1 MQVNQIYGI
10 LNSITSEILGNT
22 AVVQEDL
29 TNVVQVGEELFNSTA
44 IDNYVKSLINHIG
57 RVVFVNRPY
66 NSSAPSVLM
75 DSWEYGSVL
84 EKITSALPEATEN
97 ESWDLVDGQSYDPNV
112 FYKPDV
118 SAKFYNGL
126 TTFEIPMSFTE
137 KQVKESFSDA
147 AQLNAFMS
155 MIENSIYKS
164 MTVKTD
170 SLIMRTI
177 NNMIGD
183 TLHDEYATGA
193 YGDST
198 GIRAVNLL
206 YQYNQK
212 YPTATLTA
220 AQAMTSPDF
229 IRFAA
234 YTMGV
239 YQYRM
244 SKISNLFNIGGTDKF
259 TTSDF
264 LHFVMLSDFA
274 MAADVFLQSD
284 TFHDEYTK
292 LPNAERVPYW
302 QGSGTGYD
310 FNSITGLNIKT
321 SSGNTINAT
330 GILAVM
336 FDRDALGV
344 NNYDRRVTTYY
355 NPKAE
360 FFNNWYK
367 QDARYFNDSNENF
380 VVFFIADHTE

>member
-1 MQVNQIYGI
+1 MLVNQIHEI
-10 LNSITSEILGNT
+10 LNEITEEVLGEESL
-22 AVVQEDL
+22 VQEDL
-29 TNVVQVGEELFNSTA
+29 SNVVEVGEQVFNTSG

-75 DSWEYGSVL
+75 DSWEFGSVL

-97 ESWDLVDGQSYDPNV
+97 ETWELVDGQSYDPNV

-137 KQVKESFSDA
+137 RQVKESFSDA

-177 NNMIGD
+177 NNMIGE
-183 TLHDEYATGA
+183 TLYDAVPSGA
-193 YGDST
+193 YGNSS
-198 GIRAVNLL
+198 GVRAVNLL
-206 YQYNQK
+206 YLYNEK
-212 YPTATLTA
+212 YPSATLTA
-220 AQAMTSPDF
+220 VEAFTNPEF

-274 MAADVFLQSD
+274 MGADVYLQSD
-284 TFHDEYTK
+284 TFHDEFTR

-302 QGSGTGYD
+302 QGSGTSYNLD
-310 FNSITGLNIKT
+310 SITGLNIKT
-321 SSGNTINAT
+321 SSGHEISAT

-380 VVFFIADHTE
+380 VVFYIADESN

>member
-1 MQVNQIYGI
+1 MQVAQIYNI
-10 LNSITSEILGNT
+10 LNDITDEILGES
-22 AVVQEDL
+22 ALVQEDL
-29 TNVVQVGEELFNSTA
+29 SDVVQLGEQVFNSTS

-75 DSWEYGSVL
+75 DSWEFGSVL
-84 EKITSALPEATEN
+84 EKITSALPEAVEN
-97 ESWDLVDGQSYDPNV
+97 ESWELVDGQSYDPNV

-137 KQVKESFSDA
+137 RQVKESFSDA

-177 NNMIGD
+177 NNMIGE
-183 TLHDEYATGA
+183 TLYDEYATAQYSASSGV
-193 YGDST
+193 
-198 GIRAVNLL
+198 RAVNLL
-206 YQYNQK
+206 YLYNQQYN
-212 YPTATLTA
+212 TSITA
-220 AQAMTSPDF
+220 ADALTSADF

-259 TTSDF
+259 TTPDF
-264 LHFVMLSDFA
+264 LHFVMLADFA
-274 MAADVFLQSD
+274 KSADVFLQSN
-284 TFHDEYTK
+284 TFHDEFTK
-292 LPNAERVPYW
+292 LPSAELVPYW
-302 QGSGTGYD
+302 QGSGTEYE
-310 FNSITGLNIKT
+310 FSSITSVNIKT
-321 SSGNTINAT
+321 SGNHEISAS

-344 NNYDRRVTTYY
+344 NNYDRRTTTYY

-367 QDARYFNDSNENF
+367 QDARYFNDANENF
-380 VVFFIADHTE
+380 VVFFVA

>member
-1 MQVNQIYGI
+1 MQVNQIYTL
-10 LNSITSEILGNT
+10 LNSITDEVLGDS
-22 AVVQEDL
+22 AVVNEDL
-29 TNVVQVGEELFNSTA
+29 TNVVEVGEQIFNSNS

-97 ESWDLVDGQSYDPNV
+97 ETWDLVDGQSYDPNV

-118 SAKFYNGL
+118 SAKFYNNM

-137 KQVKESFSDA
+137 RQVKESFSDA
-147 AQLNAFMS
+147 SQLNAFMS

-170 SLIMRTI
+170 ALIMRTI
-177 NNMIGD
+177 NNMIAE
-183 TLHDEYATGA
+183 TLYDEFPSGG
-193 YGDST
+193 YGQTS
-198 GIRAVNLL
+198 GVKAVNLL
-206 YQYNQK
+206 KLYND
-212 YPTATLTA
+212 TVTTDLTSDKA
-220 AQAMTSPDF
+220 LQSSEF

-234 YTMGV
+234 YVMGI
-239 YQYRM
+239 YKYRM
-244 SKISNLFNIGGTDKF
+244 SKVSKLFNIGGTDKF

-264 LHFVMLSDFA
+264 LHFVMLADFGT
-274 MAADVFLQSD
+274 AADVYLQSS
-284 TFHDEYTK
+284 TYHNEYTR
-292 LPNAERVPYW
+292 LPEAERVPYW
-302 QGSGTGYD
+302 QGSGQSYLFED
-310 FNSITGLNIKT
+310 VSSINVKT
-321 SSGNTINAT
+321 SSNHTVSAS

-367 QDARYFNDSNENF
+367 QDARYFNDSNEQF
-380 VVFFIADHTE
+380 VVFYIADGE

>member
-1 MQVNQIYGI
+1 MQVNQIHDI
-10 LNSITSEILGNT
+10 LNEITNEVLGEESL
-22 AVVQEDL
+22 VQEDL
-29 TNVVQVGEELFNSTA
+29 SNIVEVGEQVFNTSG

-75 DSWEYGSVL
+75 DSWEFGSVL

-97 ESWDLVDGQSYDPNV
+97 ETWELVDGQSYDPNV

-137 KQVKESFSDA
+137 RQVKESFSDA

-177 NNMIGD
+177 NNMIGE
-183 TLHDEYATGA
+183 TLYDAVPSGA
-193 YGDST
+193 YGNSS
-198 GIRAVNLL
+198 GVRAVNLL
-206 YQYNQK
+206 YLYNEK
-212 YPTATLTA
+212 YPNATLTA
-220 AQAMTSPDF
+220 TEAFTNPEF

-274 MAADVFLQSD
+274 MGADVYLQSD
-284 TFHDEYTK
+284 TFHDEFTR

-302 QGSGTGYD
+302 QGSGTAYGLD
-310 FNSITGLNIKT
+310 SITGLNIKT
-321 SSGNTINAT
+321 SSGHEISAT

-380 VVFFIADHTE
+380 VVFYIADTSN

>member
-1 MQVNQIYGI
+1 MQVTQIYDI
-10 LNSITSEILGNT
+10 INDITNEVLGEE
-22 AVVQEDL
+22 ALVQEDL
-29 TNVVQVGEELFNSTA
+29 TNIVEVGEQVFNTSG

-75 DSWEYGSVL
+75 DSWEFGSVL
-84 EKITSALPEATEN
+84 EKITSALPEAVEN
-97 ESWDLVDGQSYDPNV
+97 ESWELVDGQSYDPNV

-137 KQVKESFSDA
+137 RQVKESFSDA

-177 NNMIGD
+177 NNMIGE
-183 TLHDEYATGA
+183 TLYDEYPTAQYSASSGV
-193 YGDST
+193 
-198 GIRAVNLL
+198 RAVNLL
-206 YQYNQK
+206 KLYNDK
-212 YPTATLTA
+212 YDESLTA
-220 AQAMTSPDF
+220 SEALTTADF

-259 TTSDF
+259 TTPDF
-264 LHFVMLSDFA
+264 MHFVMLADFA
-274 MAADVFLQSD
+274 KSADVFLQSN
-284 TFHDEYTK
+284 TFHDEFTK
-292 LPNAERVPYW
+292 LPNAELVPYW
-302 QGSGTGYD
+302 QGSGTAYD
-310 FNSITGLNIKT
+310 FASVTGINLKT
-321 SSGNTINAT
+321 SSNHTVNTT

-344 NNYDRRVTTYY
+344 NNYDRRTTTYY

-367 QDARYFNDSNENF
+367 QDARYFNDANENF
-380 VVFFIADHTE
+380 VVFFIA

>member
-1 MQVNQIYGI
+1 MQVNQIYDI
-10 LNSITSEILGNT
+10 LNDITGEVLGES
-22 AVVQEDL
+22 ALVQEDL
-29 TNVVQVGEELFNSTA
+29 SNVVEVGEQVFNTSG

-97 ESWDLVDGQSYDPNV
+97 ESWDLVDGHSYDPNV

-137 KQVKESFSDA
+137 RQVKESFSDA

-170 SLIMRTI
+170 SLVMRTI
-177 NNMIGD
+177 NNMIGE
-183 TLHDEYATGA
+183 TLYDAIPGGG
-193 YGDST
+193 YGNTST
-198 GIRAVNLL
+198 VRAVNLL
-206 YQYNQK
+206 YLYNQK
-212 YPTATLTA
+212 YTDNLTA
-220 AQAMTSPDF
+220 AAAFTSPDF

-274 MAADVFLQSD
+274 MGADVYLQSD

-302 QGSGTGYD
+302 QGSGTDYGL
-310 FNSITGLNIKT
+310 NSISSLNIKT
-321 SSGNTINAT
+321 SSGHEITAS

-380 VVFFIADHTE
+380 VVFYIADAS

>member
-1 MQVNQIYGI
+1 MQVNQIYDI
-10 LNSITSEILGNT
+10 LNDITGEVIGESALV
-22 AVVQEDL
+22 AEDL
-29 TNVVQVGEELFNSTA
+29 SNIVEVGEQVFNTSG

-137 KQVKESFSDA
+137 RQVKESFSDA

-177 NNMIGD
+177 NNMIGE
-183 TLHDEYATGA
+183 TLFDAIPNGEYGNT
-193 YGDST
+193 ST
-198 GIRAVNLL
+198 VRAVNLL
-206 YQYNQK
+206 YLYNQK
-212 YPTATLTA
+212 YSEDLTA
-220 AQAMTSPDF
+220 ATAFTNPEF

-274 MAADVFLQSD
+274 MGADVYLQSD

-302 QGSGTGYD
+302 QGSGLDYGL
-310 FNSITGLNIKT
+310 NSISSLNIKT
-321 SSGNTINAT
+321 SSGHDITAS

-380 VVFFIADHTE
+380 VVFYIADAS

>member
-1 MQVNQIYGI
+1 MKVNQIYEI
-10 LNSITSEILGNT
+10 LNNITGEVLGES
-22 AVVQEDL
+22 ALVQEDL
-29 TNVVQVGEELFNSTA
+29 SNVVEVGEQVFNTSG

-75 DSWEYGSVL
+75 DSWEFGSVL

-97 ESWDLVDGQSYDPNV
+97 ESWDLVDGHSYDPNV

-137 KQVKESFSDA
+137 RQVKESFSDA

-170 SLIMRTI
+170 SLVMRTI
-177 NNMIGD
+177 NNMIGE
-183 TLHDEYATGA
+183 TLYDAIPNGK
-193 YGDST
+193 YGNTST
-198 GIRAVNLL
+198 VRAVNLL
-206 YQYNQK
+206 YLYNQK
-212 YPTATLTA
+212 YPDKLTA
-220 AQAMTSPDF
+220 AAAFTSPDF

-274 MAADVFLQSD
+274 MGADVYLQSD

-302 QGSGTGYD
+302 QGSGTDYGL
-310 FNSITGLNIKT
+310 NSISSLNIKT
-321 SSGNTINAT
+321 SSGHEITAS

-380 VVFFIADHTE
+380 VVFYIADVEE

>member
-1 MQVNQIYGI
+1 MQVSQIHEI
-10 LNSITSEILGNT
+10 LNDITNEVLGEESL
-22 AVVQEDL
+22 VQEDL
-29 TNVVQVGEELFNSTA
+29 TNIVEVGEQVFNTSG

-75 DSWEYGSVL
+75 DSWEFGSVL
-84 EKITSALPEATEN
+84 EKISSALPEATEN
-97 ESWDLVDGQSYDPNV
+97 ETWELVDGQSYDPNV

-177 NNMIGD
+177 NNMIGE
-183 TLHDEYATGA
+183 TLYDAVPSGN
-193 YGDST
+193 YGNSS
-198 GIRAVNLL
+198 GVRAVNLL
-206 YQYNQK
+206 YLYNQQ
-212 YPTATLTA
+212 YSSAQLTATEAFTN
-220 AQAMTSPDF
+220 PDF

-274 MAADVFLQSD
+274 MGADVYLQSD
-284 TFHDEYTK
+284 TFHDEFTR

-302 QGSGTGYD
+302 QGSGTGYGLD
-310 FNSITGLNIKT
+310 SISSINIKT
-321 SSGNTINAT
+321 SNNHEVNAS

-380 VVFFIADHTE
+380 VVFYIADVSN

>member
-1 MQVNQIYGI
+1 MQVAQIYEI
-10 LNSITSEILGNT
+10 LNGITNEVLGET
-22 AVVQEDL
+22 ALVQEDL
-29 TNVVQVGEELFNSTA
+29 SDIVQLGEQVFNSTS

-75 DSWEYGSVL
+75 DSWEFGSVL

-97 ESWDLVDGQSYDPNV
+97 ESWELVDGQSYDPNV

-137 KQVKESFSDA
+137 RQVKESFSDA

-177 NNMIGD
+177 NSMIGE
-183 TLHDEYATGA
+183 TLYDEY
-193 YGDST
+193 ST
-198 GIRAVNLL
+198 AQYSASSGIRAVNLL
-206 YQYNQK
+206 YLYNTQYG
-212 YPTATLTA
+212 LTGDDA
-220 AQAMTSPDF
+220 LTTSEALTSADF

-259 TTSDF
+259 TTPDF
-264 LHFVMLSDFA
+264 LHFVMLADFA
-274 MAADVFLQSD
+274 KSADVFLQSN
-284 TFHDEYTK
+284 TFHDEFTK
-292 LPNAERVPYW
+292 LPSAELVPYW
-302 QGSGTGYD
+302 QGSGTGYGFD
-310 FNSITGLNIKT
+310 SITGINIKT
-321 SSGNTINAT
+321 GANHEVNAS

-344 NNYDRRVTTYY
+344 NNYDRRTTTYY

-367 QDARYFNDSNENF
+367 QDARYFNDANENF
-380 VVFFIADHTE
+380 VVFFVA

>member
-1 MQVNQIYGI
+1 MLVTQIHEI
-10 LNSITSEILGNT
+10 LNDITQEILGET
-22 AVVQEDL
+22 AIVQEDFS
-29 TNVVQVGEELFNSTA
+29 NIVQLGDEVFNSSS

-57 RVVFVNRPY
+57 KVVFVNRPY

-75 DSWEYGSVL
+75 DSWEFGSVL

-97 ESWDLVDGQSYDPNV
+97 ESWELEDGHSYDPNV

-137 KQVKESFSDA
+137 RQVKESFQNS
-147 AQLNAFMS
+147 AQLNAFYS

-170 SLIMRTI
+170 SLVMRTI
-177 NNMIGD
+177 NNMIGE
-183 TLHDEYATGA
+183 TLFDEYATAQYGA
-193 YGDST
+193 SSGV
-198 GIRAVNLL
+198 RAVNLL
-206 YQYNQK
+206 YLYNQR
-212 YPTATLTA
+212 YPDATITASEALT
-220 AQAMTSPDF
+220 TPDF

-234 YTMGV
+234 FTMGV
-239 YQYRM
+239 YKYRM

-264 LHFVMLSDFA
+264 LHFVMLSDFS
-274 MAADVFLQSD
+274 MAADVYLQSD
-284 TFHDEYTK
+284 TYHNDFTR
-292 LPNAERVPYW
+292 LPNAELVPYW
-302 QGSGTGYD
+302 QASGQSYGLD
-310 FNSITGLNIKT
+310 SISALNIKT
-321 SSGNTINAT
+321 SNNHTVNMT

-380 VVFFIADHTE
+380 VVFFIADNN

>member
-1 MQVNQIYGI
+1 MLVAQIYDI
-10 LNSITSEILGNT
+10 LNDITDEILGET
-22 AVVQEDL
+22 ALVQEDL
-29 TNVVQVGEELFNSTA
+29 SNVVQLGEQVFNSTS

-75 DSWEYGSVL
+75 DSWEFGSVL
-84 EKITSALPEATEN
+84 EKITSALPEAVEN
-97 ESWDLVDGQSYDPNV
+97 ESWELVDGQSYDPNV

-137 KQVKESFSDA
+137 RQVKESFSDA

-177 NNMIGD
+177 NNMIGE
-183 TLHDEYATGA
+183 TLFDEFASGN
-193 YGDST
+193 YGDSS

-206 YQYNQK
+206 YLYNQK
-212 YPTATLTA
+212 YPNSTITAS
-220 AQAMTSPDF
+220 QAMTSPDF

-284 TFHDEYTK
+284 TFHDEYTR

-310 FNSITGLNIKT
+310 FNSVTGINIKT
-321 SSGNTINAT
+321 SANHTINAT

-380 VVFFIADHTE
+380 IVFYIADATE

>member
-1 MQVNQIYGI
+1 MQVNQIYEI
-10 LNSITSEILGNT
+10 LNNITGEVLGES
-22 AVVQEDL
+22 ALVQEDL
-29 TNVVQVGEELFNSTA
+29 SNVVEVGEQVFNTSG

-97 ESWDLVDGQSYDPNV
+97 ESWDLVDGHSYDPNV

-137 KQVKESFSDA
+137 RQVKESFSDA

-170 SLIMRTI
+170 SLVMRTI
-177 NNMIGD
+177 NNMIGE
-183 TLHDEYATGA
+183 TLYDAIPNGK
-193 YGDST
+193 YGNTST
-198 GIRAVNLL
+198 VRAVNLL
-206 YQYNQK
+206 YLYNQK
-212 YPTATLTA
+212 YPDKLTA
-220 AQAMTSPDF
+220 AAAFTSPDF

-274 MAADVFLQSD
+274 MGADVYLQSD

-302 QGSGTGYD
+302 QGSGTDYGL
-310 FNSITGLNIKT
+310 NSISSLNIKT
-321 SSGNTINAT
+321 SSGHDITAS

-380 VVFFIADHTE
+380 VVFYIADVEE

>member
-1 MQVNQIYGI
+1 MQVAQIYNI
-10 LNSITSEILGNT
+10 LNDITDEVLGET
-22 AVVQEDL
+22 GLVQEDL
-29 TNVVQVGEELFNSTA
+29 TDVVQLGEQVFNSTS

-75 DSWEYGSVL
+75 DSWEFGSVL

-97 ESWDLVDGQSYDPNV
+97 ESWELVDGQSYDPNV

-137 KQVKESFSDA
+137 RQVKESFSDA

-177 NNMIGD
+177 NNMIGE
-183 TLHDEYATGA
+183 TLYDEYSSAQYSA
-193 YGDST
+193 SS

-206 YQYNQK
+206 YLYNTN
-212 YPTATLTA
+212 YGLTGDDALTA
-220 AQAMTSPDF
+220 SEALTSPDF

-259 TTSDF
+259 TTPDF
-264 LHFVMLSDFA
+264 LHFVMLADFA
-274 MAADVFLQSD
+274 KSADVFLQSN
-284 TFHDEYTK
+284 TFHDEFTK
-292 LPNAERVPYW
+292 LPSAELVPYW
-302 QGSGTGYD
+302 QGSGTSYGLD
-310 FNSITGLNIKT
+310 SISGLNIKT
-321 SSGNTINAT
+321 SNNHEINAS

-344 NNYDRRVTTYY
+344 NNYDRRTTTYY

-367 QDARYFNDSNENF
+367 QDARYFNDANENF
-380 VVFFIADHTE
+380 VVFFIA

>member
-1 MQVNQIYGI
+1 MLVNQIHNI
-10 LNSITSEILGNT
+10 LNEITNEVLGEESL
-22 AVVQEDL
+22 VQEDL
-29 TNVVQVGEELFNSTA
+29 SNIVEVGEQVFNTSG

-75 DSWEYGSVL
+75 DSWEFGSVL

-97 ESWDLVDGQSYDPNV
+97 ETWELVDGQSYDPNV

-177 NNMIGD
+177 NNMIGE
-183 TLHDEYATGA
+183 TLYDAVPSGA
-193 YGDST
+193 YGNSS
-198 GIRAVNLL
+198 GVRAVNLL
-206 YQYNQK
+206 YLYNQK
-212 YPTATLTA
+212 YPNATLTA
-220 AQAMTSPDF
+220 ASAFTNPDF

-274 MAADVFLQSD
+274 MGADVYLQSD
-284 TFHDEYTK
+284 TFHDEFTR

-302 QGSGTGYD
+302 QGSGTNYGLD
-310 FNSITGLNIKT
+310 SISSINIKT
-321 SSGNTINAT
+321 SNNHEVNAS

-380 VVFFIADHTE
+380 VVFYIADTSN

>member
-1 MQVNQIYGI
+1 MQVNQIYDI
-10 LNSITSEILGNT
+10 LNNITDEVIGESALV
-22 AVVQEDL
+22 AEDL
-29 TNVVQVGEELFNSTA
+29 SNIVEVGEQVFNTSG

-137 KQVKESFSDA
+137 RQVKESFSDA

-177 NNMIGD
+177 NNMIGE
-183 TLHDEYATGA
+183 TLFDAIPNGEYGNT
-193 YGDST
+193 ST
-198 GIRAVNLL
+198 VRAVNLL
-206 YQYNQK
+206 YLYNQK
-212 YPTATLTA
+212 YPDDLTA
-220 AQAMTSPDF
+220 ATAFTNPEF

-274 MAADVFLQSD
+274 MGADVYLQSD

-302 QGSGTGYD
+302 QGSGLDYGL
-310 FNSITGLNIKT
+310 NSISSLNIKT
-321 SSGNTINAT
+321 SSGHDITAS

-380 VVFFIADHTE
+380 VVFYIADAS

>member
-1 MQVNQIYGI
+1 MEVTQIYNI
-10 LNSITSEILGNT
+10 LNSITDEILGES
-22 AVVQEDL
+22 ALVSEDL
-29 TNVVQVGEELFNSTA
+29 TNVVQVGEQVFNSSS

-75 DSWEYGSVL
+75 DSWEFGSVL

-97 ESWDLVDGQSYDPNV
+97 ESWDLVDGQSYDPNI

-137 KQVKESFSDA
+137 KQVKESFTDA

-183 TLHDEYATGA
+183 TLFDEFSTAA
-193 YGDST
+193 YGDGS
-198 GIRAVNLL
+198 GVRAVNLL
-206 YQYNQK
+206 YLYNEK
-212 YPTATLTA
+212 YPTDTITA
-220 AQAMTSPDF
+220 SQAMTSPDF

-284 TFHDEYTK
+284 TFHDEYTR

-310 FNSITGLNIKT
+310 FDSVTGINIKT
-321 SSGNTINAT
+321 SSGHTVNAT

-380 VVFFIADHTE
+380 VVFFISDNE

>member
-1 MQVNQIYGI
+1 MLVNQIHDI
-10 LNSITSEILGNT
+10 LNDITNEVLGEESL
-22 AVVQEDL
+22 VQEDL
-29 TNVVQVGEELFNSTA
+29 SNIVEVGEQVFNTSG

-75 DSWEYGSVL
+75 DSWEFGSVL
-84 EKITSALPEATEN
+84 EKITSALPEAVEN
-97 ESWDLVDGQSYDPNV
+97 ESWELVDGHSYDPNV

-137 KQVKESFSDA
+137 RQVKESFSDA

-177 NNMIGD
+177 NNMIGE
-183 TLHDEYATGA
+183 TLYDAVPSGEYGNSS
-193 YGDST
+193 GV
-198 GIRAVNLL
+198 RAVNLL
-206 YQYNQK
+206 YLYNQK

-220 AQAMTSPDF
+220 AEAFTSPEF

-274 MAADVFLQSD
+274 MGADVYLQSD
-284 TFHDEYTK
+284 TFHDEFTR

-302 QGSGTGYD
+302 QGSGTEYGLD
-310 FNSITGLNIKT
+310 SITGLNIKT
-321 SSGNTINAT
+321 SSGHEISAT

-380 VVFFIADHTE
+380 VVFYIANASN

>member
-1 MQVNQIYGI
+1 MQVNQIYDI
-10 LNSITSEILGNT
+10 LNDITGEVLGES
-22 AVVQEDL
+22 ALVQEDL
-29 TNVVQVGEELFNSTA
+29 SNVVEVGEQVFNTSG

-97 ESWDLVDGQSYDPNV
+97 ESWDLVDGHSYDPNV

-137 KQVKESFSDA
+137 RQVKESFSDA

-170 SLIMRTI
+170 SLVMRTI
-177 NNMIGD
+177 NNMIGE
-183 TLHDEYATGA
+183 TLYDAIPAGG
-193 YGDST
+193 YGNTST
-198 GIRAVNLL
+198 VRAVNLL
-206 YQYNQK
+206 YLYNQK
-212 YPTATLTA
+212 YTDNLTA
-220 AQAMTSPDF
+220 AAAFTSPDF

-274 MAADVFLQSD
+274 MGADVYLQSD

-302 QGSGTGYD
+302 QGSGTDYGL
-310 FNSITGLNIKT
+310 NSISSLNIKT
-321 SSGNTINAT
+321 SSGHEITAS

-380 VVFFIADHTE
+380 VVFYITDAS